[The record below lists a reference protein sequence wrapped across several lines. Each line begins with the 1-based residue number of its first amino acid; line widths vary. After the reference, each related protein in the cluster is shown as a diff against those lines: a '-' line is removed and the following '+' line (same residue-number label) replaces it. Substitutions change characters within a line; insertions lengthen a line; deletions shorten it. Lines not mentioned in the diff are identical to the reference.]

1 MGLIFGYA
9 ILNKADKR
17 VEAYNLTKPAT
28 GSRTA
33 CTIYPIMSSA
43 RLRLSRMRLNATE
56 SREISSLPGL
66 T

>member
-43 RLRLSRMRLNATE
+43 RSV
-56 SREISSLPGL
+56 SSVDEVTVVG
-66 T
+66 